1 MSAFFGFADQ
11 FALAGIQSCGDIH
24 AMTATAVIEE
34 IEQLSPEE
42 QSRVIQFAIEL
53 ARRRQFTGKELG
65 ELARRMVETKD
76 PAEADRLQEEI
87 VRGFYGGEPHA

>member
-1 MSAFFGFADQ
+1 
-11 FALAGIQSCGDIH
+11 
-24 AMTATAVIEE
+24 MTATAVIEE
-34 IEQLSPEE
+34 IEQLPPEE

-53 ARRRQFTGKELG
+53 ARKRQLTGKELG